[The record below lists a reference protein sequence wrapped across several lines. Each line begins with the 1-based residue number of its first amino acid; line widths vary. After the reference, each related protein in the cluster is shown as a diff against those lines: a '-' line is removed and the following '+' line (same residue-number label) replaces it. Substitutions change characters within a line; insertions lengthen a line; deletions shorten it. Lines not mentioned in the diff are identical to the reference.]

1 MPPTEFEKRKKHKE
15 TYTDIDIV
23 VKASVL
29 KSRNLGAE
37 LDKALKGIRAL
48 GLKVED
54 VTIFDIDNSGV

>member
-1 MPPTEFEKRKKHKE
+1 MKPTDLEKRKKHKQM
-15 TYTDIDIV
+15 YTDIDIV

-29 KSRNLGAE
+29 KSRNLGTE

-54 VTIFDIDNSGV
+54 VTIYDVDSTEI